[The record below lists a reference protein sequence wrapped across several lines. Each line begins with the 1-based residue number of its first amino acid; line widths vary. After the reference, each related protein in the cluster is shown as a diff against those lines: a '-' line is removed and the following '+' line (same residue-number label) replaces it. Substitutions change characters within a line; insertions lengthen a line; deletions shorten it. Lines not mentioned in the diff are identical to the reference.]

1 MEEDKLTLVARKAV
15 FGLPTACPSSLAVY
29 IFLKFAKIPFNLEY
43 NLIYPDSDQ
52 VPYIEYGPYVA
63 YNNEKS
69 GVIHSLK
76 EDGIA
81 DLDSDVRAIPEWIST
96 KAMVNSWL
104 SDALLYEIWL
114 GANGNLAHEIYYS
127 DLPWPIGKFLFFK
140 QVRMVKQLLG
150 ITKENADNREEEIY
164 RKAKIAY
171 AALSTRLGEQDYLF
185 NNRPTSLDAYLLSHV
200 LIALYAL
207 PETSVLRDKLLE
219 HTNLVRYAEHLK
231 TECMDS
237 SSTST
242 PLSQSD
248 PSSSSTKRGPSKWS
262 SKPKPKQKR
271 EKTEEEKKFGKRA
284 KYFLVTQMVAVLV
297 FLTIINSSGATD
309 MEFDDDDLNYE

>member
-1 MEEDKLTLVARKAV
+1 MDEDKLTLVARKSH
-15 FGLPTACPSSLAVY
+15 FGLPTSCPSSLPIY
-29 IFLKFAKIPFNLEY
+29 IYLKFAKIPFNLDF

-52 VPYIEYGPYVA
+52 VPYVEYGPYVA

-69 GVIHSLK
+69 GVIQSLK

-81 DLDSDVRAIPEWIST
+81 DIDSDVCGVPEWIST

-114 GANGNLAHEIYYS
+114 GANGNPAHEIYYS

-140 QVRMVKQLLG
+140 QVRTVKQLLG

-171 AALSTRLGEQDYLF
+171 DALEARLGEQDYLF
-185 NNRPTSLDAYLLSHV
+185 DNRSTSLDAYLLSHV

-207 PETSVLRDKLLE
+207 PETSVLRDGLLK
-219 HTNLVRYAEHLK
+219 HANLVRYAEHLK
-231 TECMDS
+231 TECIDS
-237 SSTST
+237 SSTSV

-248 PSSSSTKRGPSKWS
+248 PSSSSTKRGPSNRS

-271 EKTEEEKKFGKRA
+271 EKTEEEKKFRKRA
-284 KYFLVTQMVAVLV
+284 KYFLLAQVVAVLV
-297 FLTIINSSGATD
+297 FLSVINGSDGTD
-309 MEFDDDDLNYE
+309 MELDDDDLNYD